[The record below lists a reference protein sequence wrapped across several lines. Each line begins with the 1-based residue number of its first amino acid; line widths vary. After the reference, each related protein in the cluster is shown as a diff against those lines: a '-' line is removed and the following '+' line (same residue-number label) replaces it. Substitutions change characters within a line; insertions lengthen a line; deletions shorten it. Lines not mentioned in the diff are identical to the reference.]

1 MPPTLRDFRD
11 ELLRQPEEEAHSL
24 ALELE
29 IFTNGSLDTFAKQ
42 TNVDTENRLICYD
55 IMELGEQL
63 RPVGMLVILDSI
75 INRITSNRRKGRQTF
90 VFIDE
95 SQDPYDDTAIAYAL
109 KRTETKSL
117 QSIDL
122 AKKSAAYQAKNAWK
136 KIRERRK
143 KQAHISAVTQKN
155 ENLVGSFNMP
165 DIFGKSLYKARR
177 GVKLSVNTKNA
188 VRNVRKVKY
197 AAKFILTSAS
207 FMLCLLALIIPL
219 SAAAA
224 LFGNDGNDE
233 SLSEYDMSIGSFIAA
248 TAKAEIGNEGGEKY
262 WTWYGFE
269 EKVDW
274 CACFVSWCLNEA
286 AKAAA
291 TGEAPKFAV
300 CDDGIRL
307 FIEQGLWYRKSIE
320 PKIGMIIFFDWDN
333 DGTSEHTGIV
343 IKCENGLVY
352 TVEGNSSDIC
362 RKKRYAADDKAIMGY
377 GMLGSR

>member
-1 MPPTLRDFRD
+1 MNKEKVKQLKKRY
-11 ELLRQPEEEAHSL
+11 
-24 ALELE
+24 
-29 IFTNGSLDTFAKQ
+29 AKRIAKKHII
-42 TNVDTENRLICYD
+42 THKNVRKFQENPYHADYAKSISKA
-55 IMELGEQL
+55 GE
-63 RPVGMLVILDSI
+63 
-75 INRITSNRRKGRQTF
+75 TA
-90 VFIDE
+90 DE
-95 SQDPYDDTAIAYAL
+95 SQDPYDDTEIAYAL

-122 AKKSAAYQAKNAWK
+122 AKKSVAYQAKNAW

-207 FMLCLLALIIPL
+207 FMLCLLAFIIPL

-224 LFGNDGNDE
+224 LFGNDGSDE

-333 DGTSEHTGIV
+333 DKMSYRI
-343 IKCENGLVY
+343 
-352 TVEGNSSDIC
+352 
-362 RKKRYAADDKAIMGY
+362 
-377 GMLGSR
+377 